1 MQLAASFSQR
11 DSFGKI
17 LSITHIFLGFKR
29 AIGSVDIVVAD
40 FNPPNNERISFEF
53 RRNGAYNPF
62 FSIHYMF
69 RSYGTRTKGLNL
81 EPVNEFTG
89 YKMSRA
95 DGSMRFQQTCS
106 EGMPLA
112 WVMDRV

>member
-1 MQLAASFSQR
+1 M
-11 DSFGKI
+11 KI
-17 LSITHIFLGFKR
+17 IDATCSKFQTLSITHIFFGFKR
-29 AIGSVDIVVAD
+29 AIGSVNIVAAD
-40 FNPPNNERISFEF
+40 FNPPKNERISFEF

-62 FSIHYMF
+62 FSINYMC

-95 DGSMRFQQTCS
+95 DGSMRFRQTCS